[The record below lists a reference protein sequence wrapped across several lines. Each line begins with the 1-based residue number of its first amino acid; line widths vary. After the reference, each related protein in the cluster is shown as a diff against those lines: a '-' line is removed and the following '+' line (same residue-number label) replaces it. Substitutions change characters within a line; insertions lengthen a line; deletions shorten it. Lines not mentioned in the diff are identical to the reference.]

1 MSPCSARLRADSP
14 PFEKP
19 NEIARRRNLALTY
32 WLKDDPA
39 YYPRLIP
46 NAKEVLRQLKGNDAE
61 MQHMMGTCILA
72 TMEGEPS
79 AVKAVRHFE
88 RALEID
94 PKYEAAA
101 AGLAKAT
108 AALAAERGESA
119 PPAAA
124 APVVA
129 EAPAEPAPKA
139 KKAAAAKKPPP
150 AKGKA
155 KGKGKAMEA
164 APPDGFEWG
173 LTL

>member
-1 MSPCSARLRADSP
+1 
-14 PFEKP
+14 
-19 NEIARRRNLALTY
+19 
-32 WLKDDPA
+32 
-39 YYPRLIP
+39 
-46 NAKEVLRQLKGNDAE
+46 
-61 MQHMMGTCILA
+61 MMGTCILA

-94 PKYEAAA
+94 PNYEAAA

-108 AALAAERGESA
+108 AAVAAERGESA

-139 KKAAAAKKPPP
+139 KKAKKPPK

-155 KGKGKAMEA
+155 KGKSQAMEA
-164 APPDGFEWG
+164 QGPAPPPGFEWG